1 MHYRL
6 MYSLLFNAVTD
17 ALSFLAQGDT
27 ETAAKKLIA
36 AQQKTEEL
44 YISAEDGSGKK
55 ILKAHF

>member
-1 MHYRL
+1 MDYRL

-17 ALSFLAQGDT
+17 ALSFLAQEDT

-55 ILKAHF
+55 DT

>member
-1 MHYRL
+1 MDYRL
-6 MYSLLFNAVTD
+6 MCSLLFNAVTD

-55 ILKAHF
+55 DT